1 MPISKK
7 IYLISTRK
15 REKLNKFAFV
25 SITQKK
31 TNLKKKKLLIRI
43 GSLRHGG
50 AEKVLVN
57 FLKHLPADKYEVDLL
72 VNLYSGLYIKEVPS
86 WVTLYYLTK
95 GEMITTNRPQDIP
108 VKAYRVL
115 YQKMFLWFPSLL
127 YKFVLKNKK
136 YDVEIAAIHA
146 MHQEILSSPQK
157 DSKKIIWVQNDIF
170 NLKEYTPEVIRQ
182 FFKFDKILVISNKL
196 QEGMYKLA
204 KNEAEKASVI
214 KIFNP
219 IDKND
224 TLRKADIEINDY
236 PFKSD
241 LPTFVT
247 VGTVYPQKGYDRLL
261 NVHKKLID
269 EGLKHQLLIIGDGY
283 DFDNIQNQ
291 LNTLGL
297 QDTAKML
304 GFSSNPYPYMK
315 KADFYI
321 MSSRHE
327 GFPTIIAEALILN
340 KPISATDIS
349 GIKDLLQNGK
359 LGNITENSE
368 EGIYEG
374 MKKFLTDKNIT
385 EEYKKQISQTEL
397 PFVLEKSVEHLQKII
412 DEV

>member
-1 MPISKK
+1 MKKK
-7 IYLISTRK
+7 I
-15 REKLNKFAFV
+15 
-25 SITQKK
+25 
-31 TNLKKKKLLIRI
+31 LIRI

-57 FLKHLPADKYEVDLL
+57 FLKNLPEDKYEIDLL
-72 VNLYSGLYIKEVPS
+72 INLYTGMYIKEIPS
-86 WVTLYYLTK
+86 WVNLHYLLK
-95 GEMITTNRPQDIP
+95 GEMITTNKPHEIP
-108 VKAYRVL
+108 VKAFRVL

-127 YKFVLKNKK
+127 YRFVLKNKK
-136 YDVEIAAIHA
+136 YDVEIAAIHG
-146 MHQEILSSPQK
+146 MYKELLSSPQK
-157 DSKKIIWVQNDIF
+157 DSKKIIWIQNDIF
-170 NLKEYTPEVIRQ
+170 NLKEYTPDVIREL
-182 FFKFDKILVISNKL
+182 FKFDRILVISEKL
-196 QEGMYKLA
+196 KEEMLKAAQNDQEKQ
-204 KNEAEKASVI
+204 NVI

-236 PFKSD
+236 PFSDD

-283 DFDNIQNQ
+283 DFNAIQEQ

-349 GIKDLLQNGK
+349 GIRDLLQDGK
-359 LGNITENSE
+359 LGNITPNSE

-374 MKKFLTDKNIT
+374 MKKFLTDKNAT
-385 EEYKKQISQTEL
+385 EEYRKRISETDL

-412 DEV
+412 DEA

>member
-1 MPISKK
+1 MKKK
-7 IYLISTRK
+7 I
-15 REKLNKFAFV
+15 
-25 SITQKK
+25 
-31 TNLKKKKLLIRI
+31 LIRI

-57 FLKHLPADKYEVDLL
+57 FLKNLPEDKYEIDLL
-72 VNLYSGLYIKEVPS
+72 INLYTGMYIKEIPS
-86 WVTLYYLTK
+86 WVNLHYLLK
-95 GEMITTNRPQDIP
+95 GEMITTNRPHEIP
-108 VKAYRVL
+108 VKAFRVL

-127 YKFVLKNKK
+127 YRFVLKNKK
-136 YDVEIAAIHA
+136 YDVEIAAIHG
-146 MHQEILSSPQK
+146 MYKELLSSPQK
-157 DSKKIIWVQNDIF
+157 DSKKIIWIQNDIF
-170 NLKEYTPEVIRQ
+170 NLKEYTHNVIRQ
-182 FFKFDKILVISNKL
+182 LFKFDRILVISDKL
-196 QEGMYKLA
+196 KEEMLKI
-204 KNEAEKASVI
+204 AENDEEKQNVI

-224 TLRKADIEINDY
+224 TLKKADVEINDY
-236 PFKSD
+236 PFSSD
-241 LPTFVT
+241 FPTFVT

-261 NVHKKLID
+261 NIHKKLID
-269 EGLKHQLLIIGDGY
+269 EGFKHQLLIIGDGY
-283 DFDNIQNQ
+283 DFETIQNQ

-412 DEV
+412 DEA